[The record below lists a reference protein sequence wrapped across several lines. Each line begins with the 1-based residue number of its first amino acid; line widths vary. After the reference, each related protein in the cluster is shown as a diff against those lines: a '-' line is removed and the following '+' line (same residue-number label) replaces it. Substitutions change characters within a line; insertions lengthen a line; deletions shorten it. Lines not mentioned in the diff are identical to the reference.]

1 MREKIAS
8 EDYIEPISHD
18 GVHDSLTYLA
28 APTFFYEILHR
39 EIAKAN
45 RDNSPLMLFR
55 FTLQCQV
62 VGLAKSQY
70 ELTIINFA
78 RAVSRLTRDSDVTAR
93 VGRFEFFTVL
103 PVARKQ
109 GISFINRLTQL
120 WGNQDFL
127 ITHSAA
133 EYKAEDTLLDLL
145 NRLDSTL
152 DSTESATF

>member
-1 MREKIAS
+1 MRKKIAS

-28 APTFFYEILHR
+28 APSFFYEILHR
-39 EIAKAN
+39 EIARAN

-62 VGLAKSQY
+62 VGLVQSQY
-70 ELTIINFA
+70 ESTIINFA

-93 VGRFEFFTVL
+93 VGRFEFFTLL
-103 PVARKQ
+103 PVAREQ
-109 GISFINRLTQL
+109 GISFIDRITQL
-120 WGNQDFL
+120 WGDQDFL
-127 ITHSAA
+127 ITHSSA

-145 NRLDSTL
+145 NRLD
-152 DSTESATF
+152 

>member
-28 APTFFYEILHR
+28 APSFFYEILHR
-39 EIAKAN
+39 EIARAN

-62 VGLAKSQY
+62 VGLVQSQY

-93 VGRFEFFTVL
+93 VGRFEFFTLL
-103 PVARKQ
+103 PVAREQ

-120 WGNQDFL
+120 WGDQDFL
-127 ITHSAA
+127 ITHSSA
-133 EYKAEDTLLDLL
+133 EYRAEETLLDLL
-145 NRLDSTL
+145 NRLDST
-152 DSTESATF
+152 DSANA

>member
-28 APTFFYEILHR
+28 APSFFYEILHR
-39 EIAKAN
+39 EIARAN

-55 FTLQCQV
+55 FTLQCR
-62 VGLAKSQY
+62 VGGLVQSQY

-78 RAVSRLTRDSDVTAR
+78 NTISRLTRDSDVTAR
-93 VGRFEFFTVL
+93 VGRFEFFTLL

-109 GISFINRLTQL
+109 GISFIDRLMQK

-127 ITHSAA
+127 ITHSFA
-133 EYKAEDTLLDLL
+133 EYRAEETLLDLL
-145 NRLDSTL
+145 NRLDST
-152 DSTESATF
+152 ESKSV

>member
-28 APTFFYEILHR
+28 APSFFYEILHR
-39 EIAKAN
+39 EIARAN

-62 VGLAKSQY
+62 VGLVQSQY
-70 ELTIINFA
+70 ESTIINFA

-93 VGRFEFFTVL
+93 VGRFEFFTLL
-103 PVARKQ
+103 PVAREQ
-109 GISFINRLTQL
+109 GISFIDRITQL
-120 WGNQDFL
+120 WGDQDFL
-127 ITHSAA
+127 ITHSSA

-145 NRLDSTL
+145 NRLD
-152 DSTESATF
+152 

>member
-8 EDYIEPISHD
+8 DDYIDPISHD

-28 APTFFYEILHR
+28 APTFFYEILQR
-39 EIAKAN
+39 EIARAN

-55 FTLQCQV
+55 FTLQCRV

-93 VGRFEFFTVL
+93 VGRFEFFTLL
-103 PVARKQ
+103 PVARNQ
-109 GISFINRLTQL
+109 GISFIDRLNQF
-120 WGNQDFL
+120 WGDQDFL

-133 EYKAEDTLLDLL
+133 EYRAEETLLDLL

-152 DSTESATF
+152 DSTESASI

>member
-28 APTFFYEILHR
+28 APSFFYEILHR
-39 EIAKAN
+39 EIARAN
-45 RDNSPLMLFR
+45 RDDSPLTLFR

-62 VGLAKSQY
+62 GGLVQSQY

-78 RAVSRLTRDSDVTAR
+78 NAISRLTRDSDVTAR
-93 VGRFEFFTVL
+93 VGRFEFFTLL

-109 GISFINRLTQL
+109 GINFIDRLMQK
-120 WGNQDFL
+120 WGNQDFF
-127 ITHSAA
+127 ITHSFVEYRA
-133 EYKAEDTLLDLL
+133 EETLLDLL
-145 NRLDSTL
+145 NRLDST
-152 DSTESATF
+152 ESASV